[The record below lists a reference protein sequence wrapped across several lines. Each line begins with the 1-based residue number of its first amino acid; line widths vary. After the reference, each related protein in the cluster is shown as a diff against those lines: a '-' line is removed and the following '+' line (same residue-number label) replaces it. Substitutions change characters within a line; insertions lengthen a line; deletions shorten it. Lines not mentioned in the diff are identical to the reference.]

1 MTEIDGKKFEL
12 VELSGR
18 KYQALMDRFD
28 KDFGDDW
35 RSKGGIKIASALLA
49 ACLKAEDGEL
59 ATEDQVLDLPIRK
72 INQLSAEAMALNG
85 MTANSGAE
93 LEKN

>member
-1 MTEIDGKKFEL
+1 MIEIDGKKYDL

-28 KDFGDDW
+28 SEFGENW
-35 RSKGGIKIASALLA
+35 RSKGGLKIASALLA
-49 ACLKAEDGEL
+49 ACLKADDGNGP
-59 ATEDQVLDLPIRK
+59 TEDQVLDLPIRR
-72 INQLSAEAMALNG
+72 INQLSEEAMILNG
-85 MTANSGAE
+85 MSANSVSQ